1 MRRSSHTLLRVVF
14 WAGIVLLLL
23 AIARAVT
30 GAQPALPTLE
40 FDRFPAE
47 ARQSIETAYRDASTQ
62 SKDATATG
70 RLGMVLQSWEQWTAA
85 LTAYQRAQT
94 LAPQMFDWWYLA
106 GVVEARLGRPADAAK
121 SFDRGSKLSPAYVP
135 ARLKLAE
142 ALFDAGNL
150 AASAKVY
157 ESLANDASADSDA
170 AATKSSEA
178 SAAKP
183 RDAAAAKGKTA
194 ATAAASAKAKTQA
207 PTSNAASETASATA
221 GAADAALPGVRYGLG
236 RIKAAQ
242 GDTAGAA
249 AQFEEACRLFPEFG
263 AAHYALALAYRR
275 LGRSDEAQREIS
287 LHQRYTN
294 AWPGVDDPIGARI
307 APLRVDAR
315 AHMERG
321 IAAWKAG
328 SLDDAIKE
336 HEEAVRLQPSL
347 AQAHANLII
356 LYGRQG
362 SDPAS
367 AAAKQAEAHYRTVVA
382 LNSNLGEAHYNHGVL
397 LMEQHR
403 PDEAIDTFKR
413 ALLVNPHNAAAHAN
427 LGLLLE
433 QRRDFAAAEQE
444 YRLAVEDD
452 PSSRANRFSLG
463 RVLIA
468 LGRLDDAIAAF
479 EKLQT
484 QPPEDA
490 DTPRYRYALAA
501 AHLRAGHREQGLSLA
516 REARALAERY
526 GQTSLIASIDRDLAS
541 IGIATG
547 NH

>member
-1 MRRSSHTLLRVVF
+1 MRGSSHTLLRVVF
-14 WAGIVLLLL
+14 WAGLALLLL
-23 AIARAVT
+23 GVARAVT
-30 GAQPALPTLE
+30 GAPQELPQLSLE
-40 FDRFPAE
+40 RFPAE
-47 ARQSIETAYRDASTQ
+47 ARQSIEATFRDAKTHP
-62 SKDATATG
+62 KDSAAAG

-94 LAPQMFDWWYLA
+94 LAPQTFDWWYLS

-121 SFDRGSKLSPAYVP
+121 SFERASRLMPAYVP

-142 ALFDAGNL
+142 SLFDSGNL
-150 AASAKVY
+150 AASARVY
-157 ESLANDASADSDA
+157 EALAKDAPSNPAPS
-170 AATKSSEA
+170 
-178 SAAKP
+178 P
-183 RDAAAAKGKTA
+183 A
-194 ATAAASAKAKTQA
+194 ATAASDGAT
-207 PTSNAASETASATA
+207 ATA
-221 GAADAALPGVRYGLG
+221 GASASALPAVRFGLG

-242 GDTAGAA
+242 GDAAGAA

-263 AAHYALALAYRR
+263 AAHYALALVYRR
-275 LGRSDEAQREIS
+275 LGRGDEAQREIL

-294 AWPGVDDPIGARI
+294 AWPGVEDPVVARI

-321 IAAWKAG
+321 ILAWKAG
-328 SLDDAIKE
+328 RLEEALKE

-362 SDPAS
+362 GDG
-367 AAAKQAEAHYRTVVA
+367 AARQAEGHYRTVVA
-382 LNSNLGEAHYNHGVL
+382 LNSNLGEAHYNYGVL

-403 PDEAIDTFKR
+403 ADEAIDAFKH
-413 ALLVNPHNAAAHAN
+413 ALLVNPHNASAHAN

-433 QRRDFAAAEQE
+433 QRRDFAAAEAE

-452 PSSRANRFSLG
+452 PSSRANRFSHG

-468 LGRLDDAIAAF
+468 LGRLDEAIAVF
-479 EKLQT
+479 DKLQT

-501 AHLRAGHREQGLSLA
+501 AHLRAGHHEQGLTLA

-526 GQTSLIASIDRDLAS
+526 GQTALIASIDRDLA
-541 IGIATG
+541 GIG